1 MTWWHC
7 CAEWRA
13 HPHTRPKHRGL
24 WACECMSTNMWVE
37 VIMSTSAEE
46 GTLTHPLTPV
56 FIQSHCFFHF
66 IETRLLNRLHSH
78 QQLHNFTF
86 PYSFTHS
93 GGNTCSPTHSLI
105 CTKWWKTSGLS
116 HSHSHNMR
124 HITTEGMALSIFHT
138 EWYAHSLTYSL
149 YTCTEYATSDFQ
161 LHSFTHLHRVEG
173 TLTSSHTFLTFGA
186 KLHFQHSVRGWSTE
200 WTRVFVYKSL

>member
-1 MTWWHC
+1 MH
-7 CAEWRA
+7 EHEYVSRGDYEYKRRGR
-13 HPHTRPKHRGL
+13 HTHSP
-24 WACECMSTNMWVE
+24 
-37 VIMSTSAEE
+37 
-46 GTLTHPLTPV
+46 THPSVHSVTLLLSFHRDTIAQSTALT
-56 FIQSHCFFHF
+56 
-66 IETRLLNRLHSH
+66 LHS
-78 QQLHNFTF
+78 FTF